1 MPGWERRYAD
11 TLADAIVKHIR
22 NHPETAEANAQLAAI
37 QQQVDAAAV
46 TVTTTPGELAKQRAS
61 VCAICR
67 RHALYECDV
76 PQGWSSNCALVYA
89 NTTEFGG
96 L

>member
-1 MPGWERRYAD
+1 MANWERRYAD
-11 TLADAIVKHIR
+11 TLADAVAKHIR
-22 NHPETAEANAQLAAI
+22 NNPETAEANAQLVVI

-46 TVTTTPGELAKQRAS
+46 TVSTTSAQLSHQRAQ
-61 VCAICR
+61 VCAVCR
-67 RHALYECDV
+67 KYALYECDV
-76 PQGWSSNCALVYA
+76 PQGWSSNCELVYA